1 MNRTREIAELIELI
15 ERLDLQASEIQQER
29 EDATERLRTVREEE
43 ERARAAQARAER
55 HANRG
60 IPRAIVIPDIQAG
73 DRVIILSRVVLPV
86 GIAGTRPVNEDD
98 RRGVVTSVS
107 QTGTKFY
114 ILTNS
119 GNTTWRLRRHIAR
132 E

>member
-43 ERARAAQARAER
+43 ERAQAAQARAER
-55 HANRG
+55 HANQ
-60 IPRAIVIPDIQAG
+60 DIQAG

-86 GIAGTRPVNEDD
+86 GIARTRPVNEDD
-98 RRGVVTSVS
+98 RRGVVTSVN
-107 QTGTKFY
+107 QTGTRFY

-119 GNTTWRLRRHIAR
+119 GNTTWQACRHIAR